1 MSTSDPERAEALVAA
16 LAHAWRA
23 SAASGPGEPVVFWR
37 GDHGA
42 HRAWPA
48 EVEAMTRAEAEELV
62 QRDLAR
68 AAHPASEVMMLSPT
82 RRALDATLA
91 LDTDS
96 AAAATRTPA
105 NR

>member
-1 MSTSDPERAEALVAA
+1 MSISDPGRFDALLLA
-16 LAHAWRA
+16 LTDAWRA
-23 SAASGPGEPVVFWR
+23 SAASGHGEPVVFWR

-48 EVEAMTRAEAEELV
+48 EVEAMTRVEAEELV

-68 AAHPASEVMMLSPT
+68 AAHPASEVMMVSPT
-82 RRALDATLA
+82 RRALDATLM
-91 LDTDS
+91 LGEGG
-96 AAAATRTPA
+96 AAAPRTPA